1 MVTIL
6 NFSTYGNS
14 VKTLGGIFNMS
25 MPVIKAS
32 TTTKEQ
38 AITDLIQSIALEET
52 GLSHIINAEGEKIQ
66 AALVLKGVTTKDLL
80 DVNKSV
86 ECTINAISKLELV
99 LQSKLE
105 IFKNE
110 LNTPSTKPDSGSTT
124 DTTK

>member
-1 MVTIL
+1 
-6 NFSTYGNS
+6 
-14 VKTLGGIFNMS
+14 MS

-32 TTTKEQ
+32 NTTQEQ
-38 AITDLIQSIALEET
+38 AITDLIESIALEQT

-66 AALVLKGVTTKDLL
+66 AALVIEGVTTKDLL

-86 ECTINAISKLELV
+86 ECTVNAISKLELV

-110 LNTPSTKPDSGSTT
+110 INSKPSITPDPGSTT
-124 DTTK
+124 NTTN

>member
-1 MVTIL
+1 
-6 NFSTYGNS
+6 
-14 VKTLGGIFNMS
+14 MS

-32 TTTKEQ
+32 TTTQEQ
-38 AITDLIQSIALEET
+38 AITDLIESIALEET

-66 AALVLKGVTTKDLL
+66 AALVIKGVTTKDLL
-80 DVNKSV
+80 DINKSV

-110 LNTPSTKPDSGSTT
+110 INTKPDTTPDSGTT
-124 DTTK
+124 TTTK